1 MEKNRIRPVKSGKS
15 MRMSYSRQKEVLEM
29 PNLIEVQK
37 DSYQWFLNEG
47 LKEVFSDISPIADYN
62 GRLSLEFVD
71 FALCEEERKYSIE
84 ECKERDAT
92 YAAPLKVR
100 VRLHN
105 KESEDISE
113 HEIFMGDLPLMTK
126 TGTFVINGAER
137 VIVSQLV
144 RSPGIY
150 YDIQKDKYGKI
161 FLYSSTV
168 IPNRGAWLE
177 YETDAND
184 VFYVKVDRN
193 KKVPI
198 TVLIRA
204 LGFGTNA
211 EILDIFGEE
220 PKLLATMEKDTSTNY
235 QEGVLEL
242 YKKLRPGEPL
252 SVESAEALISGM
264 FFDPRRYDLARV
276 GRYKFNKKLSFRNR
290 IAGHI
295 LAEDV
300 VDGNGEILANAGD
313 KLTRETA
320 EKIQNAA
327 VSAVFIAAELKGAEG
342 AVTKRTVKVLSNLAV
357 DITKW
362 VDITTEEAKEL
373 GIKRVII
380 PKANSNEVSVINGL
394 DIIPVMTLCELIKY
408 LNKEIIIEK
417 EIERKVEFIKEYS
430 MDFADIKGQENVKRA
445 LEVASAGGHNVL
457 MVGSPG
463 SGKTALAK
471 RILTI
476 LPDLTLEEAI
486 ETTKI
491 HSISAN
497 LTKEGLILSRPFR
510 MPHHTA
516 PIKSIIGGGKLPMP
530 GEISLAHNGI
540 LFLDELTEYN
550 RVVLEA
556 LREPLEEK
564 EITINRLSGNYR
576 YPCNF
581 MFVASMNPCPCGYYG
596 DEEKECKCTQL
607 EIHRYLNRISGPLL
621 DRIDIQ
627 IEVKKTKIEKMNS
640 NVKAESSKR
649 IKQRVNIARKIQ
661 NERYKSFGIKSN
673 SELTTRLIGEFCN
686 MNDDANMLL
695 QRAFKML
702 KLSVRGY
709 ERILKVARTIAD
721 LDNEKIINAKHIAE
735 AVQYRSID
743 KFLNK

>member
-1 MEKNRIRPVKSGKS
+1 MLSKIKSISLTG
-15 MRMSYSRQKEVLEM
+15 LEG
-29 PNLIEVQK
+29 NLVEVQTDIRNGIPEFEIVGLPDIRVK
-37 DSYQWFLNEG
+37 ESKKRIESAIRNSQIEFPSKKILINLAPANIRKEGSSFDLPISVGILMSIGVLCNLNYSEIVNT
-47 LKEVFSDISPIADYN
+47 VFI
-62 GRLSLEFVD
+62 GELSLD
-71 FALCEEERKYSIE
+71 
-84 ECKERDAT
+84 
-92 YAAPLKVR
+92 
-100 VRLHN
+100 
-105 KESEDISE
+105 
-113 HEIFMGDLPLMTK
+113 
-126 TGTFVINGAER
+126 
-137 VIVSQLV
+137 
-144 RSPGIY
+144 
-150 YDIQKDKYGKI
+150 GKI
-161 FLYSSTV
+161 
-168 IPNRGAWLE
+168 NRTNG
-177 YETDAND
+177 
-184 VFYVKVDRN
+184 VF
-193 KKVPI
+193 
-198 TVLIRA
+198 A
-204 LGFGTNA
+204 
-211 EILDIFGEE
+211 
-220 PKLLATMEKDTSTNY
+220 MC
-235 QEGVLEL
+235 
-242 YKKLRPGEPL
+242 
-252 SVESAEALISGM
+252 
-264 FFDPRRYDLARV
+264 
-276 GRYKFNKKLSFRNR
+276 
-290 IAGHI
+290 
-295 LAEDV
+295 
-300 VDGNGEILANAGD
+300 
-313 KLTRETA
+313 
-320 EKIQNAA
+320 
-327 VSAVFIAAELKGAEG
+327 
-342 AVTKRTVKVLSNLAV
+342 
-357 DITKW
+357 
-362 VDITTEEAKEL
+362 EEAKEL

-497 LTKEGLILSRPFR
+497 LTREGLILSRPFR

-530 GEISLAHNGI
+530 GEVSLAHNGI
-540 LFLDELTEYN
+540 LFFDELTEYN

-556 LREPLEEK
+556 LREPLEEN

-596 DEEKECKCTQL
+596 DEEKDCKCTQS
-607 EIHRYLNRISGPLL
+607 EIHRYLSKISGPLL

-627 IEVKKTKIEKMNS
+627 IEVKRTKIEKINS
-640 NVKAESSKR
+640 NFKSENSRK

-661 NERYKSFGIKSN
+661 NERYKNLGIKSN

-686 MNDDANMLL
+686 IDDEANILL
-695 QRAFKML
+695 QKAFKML

>member
-1 MEKNRIRPVKSGKS
+1 MLIKVFGAAVQGINATLIT
-15 MRMSYSRQKEVLEM
+15 
-29 PNLIEVQK
+29 IEVNSSRGCMFYLVGLP
-37 DSYQWFLNEG
+37 DSA
-47 LKEVFSDISPIADYN
+47 V
-62 GRLSLEFVD
+62 
-71 FALCEEERKYSIE
+71 
-84 ECKERDAT
+84 
-92 YAAPLKVR
+92 
-100 VRLHN
+100 
-105 KESEDISE
+105 KESHQRIISALQVTGYKMPTSNIVINMAPADIRKEGSAY
-113 HEIFMGDLPLMTK
+113 DLPLAI
-126 TGTFVINGAER
+126 G
-137 VIVSQLV
+137 
-144 RSPGIY
+144 
-150 YDIQKDKYGKI
+150 
-161 FLYSSTV
+161 
-168 IPNRGAWLE
+168 
-177 YETDAND
+177 
-184 VFYVKVDRN
+184 
-193 KKVPI
+193 
-198 TVLIRA
+198 
-204 LGFGTNA
+204 
-211 EILDIFGEE
+211 
-220 PKLLATMEKDTSTNY
+220 
-235 QEGVLEL
+235 
-242 YKKLRPGEPL
+242 
-252 SVESAEALISGM
+252 
-264 FFDPRRYDLARV
+264 
-276 GRYKFNKKLSFRNR
+276 
-290 IAGHI
+290 I
-295 LAEDV
+295 LAANETISSEKLPHYLLMGELSLDGSIQPIKGALPIAIKAREEKFDGLIVPLQNAREAAV
-300 VDGNGEILANAGD
+300 VNNLNVYGVTNIKEVIEFFNGKCELQPTIVN
-313 KLTRETA
+313 TREEFYTR
-320 EKIQNAA
+320 Q
-327 VSAVFIAAELKGAEG
+327 
-342 AVTKRTVKVLSNLAV
+342 
-357 DITKW
+357 
-362 VDITTEEAKEL
+362 EE
-373 GIKRVII
+373 
-380 PKANSNEVSVINGL
+380 
-394 DIIPVMTLCELIKY
+394 
-408 LNKEIIIEK
+408 
-417 EIERKVEFIKEYS
+417 FEY
-430 MDFADIKGQENVKRA
+430 DFADVKGQENVKRA

-640 NVKAESSKR
+640 NFKAESSKR

>member
-1 MEKNRIRPVKSGKS
+1 MKYKIFNTTDEQSLLLESGDTIRTEVIVDSGKLS
-15 MRMSYSRQKEVLEM
+15 IK
-29 PNLIEVQK
+29 IQK
-37 DSYQWFLNEG
+37 DS
-47 LKEVFSDISPIADYN
+47 DTPIY
-62 GRLSLEFVD
+62 
-71 FALCEEERKYSIE
+71 
-84 ECKERDAT
+84 ERDDIVTSENFDVEIQESGT
-92 YAAPLKVR
+92 YKITVIGENTKGGVNFKKVDGE
-100 VRLHN
+100 
-105 KESEDISE
+105 KAEQEETQQGISE
-113 HEIFMGDLPLMTK
+113 KKIDL
-126 TGTFVINGAER
+126 GGAFQEINGCAVIYSPVQEEYSFFNEDMCR
-137 VIVSQLV
+137 QEVSPYSTFKIISALLGLQKGVIV
-144 RSPGIY
+144 
-150 YDIQKDKYGKI
+150 DK
-161 FLYSSTV
+161 SSTM
-168 IPNRGAWLE
+168 G
-177 YETDAND
+177 YDGTD
-184 VFYVKVDRN
+184 Y
-193 KKVPI
+193 
-198 TVLIRA
+198 
-204 LGFGTNA
+204 GNA
-211 EILDIFGEE
+211 EW
-220 PKLLATMEKDTSTNY
+220 
-235 QEGVLEL
+235 
-242 YKKLRPGEPL
+242 
-252 SVESAEALISGM
+252 
-264 FFDPRRYDLARV
+264 
-276 GRYKFNKKLSFRNR
+276 
-290 IAGHI
+290 
-295 LAEDV
+295 
-300 VDGNGEILANAGD
+300 NG
-313 KLTRETA
+313 
-320 EKIQNAA
+320 
-327 VSAVFIAAELKGAEG
+327 
-342 AVTKRTVKVLSNLAV
+342 
-357 DITKW
+357 
-362 VDITTEEAKEL
+362 
-373 GIKRVII
+373 
-380 PKANSNEVSVINGL
+380 
-394 DIIPVMTLCELIKY
+394 
-408 LNKEIIIEK
+408 
-417 EIERKVEFIKEYS
+417 
-430 MDFADIKGQENVKRA
+430 
-445 LEVASAGGHNVL
+445 
-457 MVGSPG
+457 
-463 SGKTALAK
+463 
-471 RILTI
+471 
-476 LPDLTLEEAI
+476 DLTLEEAI

-640 NVKAESSKR
+640 NFKAESSKR

>member
-1 MEKNRIRPVKSGKS
+1 MLSKIKSISLTG
-15 MRMSYSRQKEVLEM
+15 LEG
-29 PNLIEVQK
+29 NLVEVQTDIRNGIPEFEIVGLPDIRVK
-37 DSYQWFLNEG
+37 ESKKRIESAIRNSQIEFPSKKILINLAPANIRKEGSSFDLPISVGILMSIGVLCNLNYSEIVNT
-47 LKEVFSDISPIADYN
+47 VFI
-62 GRLSLEFVD
+62 GELSLD
-71 FALCEEERKYSIE
+71 
-84 ECKERDAT
+84 
-92 YAAPLKVR
+92 
-100 VRLHN
+100 
-105 KESEDISE
+105 
-113 HEIFMGDLPLMTK
+113 
-126 TGTFVINGAER
+126 
-137 VIVSQLV
+137 
-144 RSPGIY
+144 
-150 YDIQKDKYGKI
+150 GKI
-161 FLYSSTV
+161 
-168 IPNRGAWLE
+168 NRTNG
-177 YETDAND
+177 
-184 VFYVKVDRN
+184 VF
-193 KKVPI
+193 
-198 TVLIRA
+198 A
-204 LGFGTNA
+204 
-211 EILDIFGEE
+211 
-220 PKLLATMEKDTSTNY
+220 MC
-235 QEGVLEL
+235 
-242 YKKLRPGEPL
+242 
-252 SVESAEALISGM
+252 
-264 FFDPRRYDLARV
+264 
-276 GRYKFNKKLSFRNR
+276 
-290 IAGHI
+290 
-295 LAEDV
+295 
-300 VDGNGEILANAGD
+300 
-313 KLTRETA
+313 
-320 EKIQNAA
+320 
-327 VSAVFIAAELKGAEG
+327 
-342 AVTKRTVKVLSNLAV
+342 
-357 DITKW
+357 
-362 VDITTEEAKEL
+362 EEAKEL

-596 DEEKECKCTQL
+596 SDKECNCSNQTINK
-607 EIHRYLNRISGPLL
+607 YLGKISGPLL

-627 IEVKKTKIEKMNS
+627 VEVSSVKYKNLDS
-640 NVKAESSKR
+640 NIQEETSEQIRKR
-649 IKQRVNIARKIQ
+649 VEETRKIQ
-661 NERYKSFGIKSN
+661 LERYKECGIYSN
-673 SELTTRLIGEFCN
+673 SELTPKLIEKYCKLGEKSKTLLEKAFNRLGLS
-686 MNDDANMLL
+686 A
-695 QRAFKML
+695 RA
-702 KLSVRGY
+702 Y
-709 ERILKVARTIAD
+709 ARILKVARTIAD
-721 LDNEKIINAKHIAE
+721 MEKSENIQSSHLLE
-735 AVQYRSID
+735 AIQYRSLD
-743 KFLNK
+743 KKYSR

>member
-1 MEKNRIRPVKSGKS
+1 MLSKIKSISLTG
-15 MRMSYSRQKEVLEM
+15 LEG
-29 PNLIEVQK
+29 NLVEVQTDIRNGIPEFEIVGLPDIRVK
-37 DSYQWFLNEG
+37 ESKKRIESAIRNSQIEFPSKKILINLAPANIRKEGSSFDLPISVGILMSIGVLCNLNYSEIVNT
-47 LKEVFSDISPIADYN
+47 VFI
-62 GRLSLEFVD
+62 GELSLD
-71 FALCEEERKYSIE
+71 
-84 ECKERDAT
+84 
-92 YAAPLKVR
+92 
-100 VRLHN
+100 
-105 KESEDISE
+105 
-113 HEIFMGDLPLMTK
+113 
-126 TGTFVINGAER
+126 
-137 VIVSQLV
+137 
-144 RSPGIY
+144 
-150 YDIQKDKYGKI
+150 GKI
-161 FLYSSTV
+161 
-168 IPNRGAWLE
+168 NRTNG
-177 YETDAND
+177 
-184 VFYVKVDRN
+184 VF
-193 KKVPI
+193 
-198 TVLIRA
+198 A
-204 LGFGTNA
+204 
-211 EILDIFGEE
+211 
-220 PKLLATMEKDTSTNY
+220 MC
-235 QEGVLEL
+235 
-242 YKKLRPGEPL
+242 
-252 SVESAEALISGM
+252 
-264 FFDPRRYDLARV
+264 
-276 GRYKFNKKLSFRNR
+276 
-290 IAGHI
+290 
-295 LAEDV
+295 
-300 VDGNGEILANAGD
+300 
-313 KLTRETA
+313 
-320 EKIQNAA
+320 
-327 VSAVFIAAELKGAEG
+327 
-342 AVTKRTVKVLSNLAV
+342 
-357 DITKW
+357 
-362 VDITTEEAKEL
+362 EEAKEL

-550 RVVLEA
+550 RVVLEE

-596 DEEKECKCTQL
+596 DEEKDCKCTQS
-607 EIHRYLNRISGPLL
+607 EIHRYLSKISGPLL

-640 NVKAESSKR
+640 NFKAESSKR

-661 NERYKSFGIKSN
+661 NERYKSFGIKLN